1 MSNTDTRS
9 GNREAVKRQ
18 QLKRSDL
25 LPMSAAAFQAASLRN
40 HLALVALRQGFG
52 HAEIA
57 GDLLQTAYLT
67 YFICGIDAD
76 EASLETCVAAELT
89 IKASVAHAKM
99 AGEWTLKS
107 EHAHYVEKMLRQHDV
122 QLTTLALR
130 TIDAAARRLSQVLED
145 GGMPNLVSTYMRVL
159 KQRCESPACVVP
171 A

>member
-1 MSNTDTRS
+1 MSKT
-9 GNREAVKRQ
+9 GNHPTHRGAAKRQ

-25 LPMSAAAFQAASLRN
+25 LPMSEAAFRAASLRN

-57 GDLLQTAYLT
+57 GELLQTAYLT
-67 YFICGIDAD
+67 YFICGIDAN

-89 IKASVAHAKM
+89 IKESVAHAKM
-99 AGEWTLKS
+99 AGEWTLRS
-107 EHAHYVEKMLRQHDV
+107 EHVHYVEKMLRLHDA

-130 TIDAAARRLSQVLED
+130 TIDAAARRLAQVLED
-145 GGMPNLVSTYMRVL
+145 GGMPNLASTYTRVL
-159 KQRCESPACVVP
+159 KQRRESPVCLVP